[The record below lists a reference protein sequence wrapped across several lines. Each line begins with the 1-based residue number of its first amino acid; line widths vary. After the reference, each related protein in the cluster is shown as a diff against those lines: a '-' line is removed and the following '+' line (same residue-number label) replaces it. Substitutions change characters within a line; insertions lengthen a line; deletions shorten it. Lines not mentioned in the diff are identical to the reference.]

1 MHIETGEFGKSILA
15 GFIQQG
21 DHPWRLS
28 RGWGHMVQNH
38 VTHISNS
45 IKLEEWISKLK
56 FLRVKISWKSVIVIF
71 LVQTLVMGSNYC
83 NVECTGICTGLN
95 GVDPSIKIQT
105 YPVNCLTINVRE
117 LLRRVFYP
125 STKAFKIYF
134 KILVRE
140 VCGGNIGSLYIHV
153 LNLVH
158 NTGKLF
164 SILRFKLRTSTVQ

>member
-1 MHIETGEFGKSILA
+1 MLLEF
-15 GFIQQG
+15 
-21 DHPWRLS
+21 
-28 RGWGHMVQNH
+28 
-38 VTHISNS
+38 
-45 IKLEEWISKLK
+45 
-56 FLRVKISWKSVIVIF
+56 
-71 LVQTLVMGSNYC
+71 TLVIIMKKIPRSSYC
-83 NVECTGICTGLN
+83 NVECPGICTGLN
-95 GVDPSIKIQT
+95 GVDPSIKILT

-117 LLRRVFYP
+117 LLRRVFNP

-164 SILRFKLRTSTVQ
+164 SILRFKLRTSTVP